1 MGAADDGAH
10 SQNEKIDIRLTFWP
24 LPDIMVTSTSL
35 PGTTSR
41 APSYSGLTP
50 ISSVSC
56 RPASI
61 WRMGDKTSQMTWY
74 ALILNATFYFVS
86 GLDSWLYYEK
96 EIFYDTVENIF
107 TPLGKYIDRKPPH
120 CVSSTSP
127 KKALC
132 QLGNAFL
139 AVIRRNSAVVWLRVS
154 IKWSPRFRGRAPP
167 AFQTK
172 CFPLPSLVKIPSS
185 WPITALVEAATA
197 NQRRV
202 M

>member
-10 SQNEKIDIRLTFWP
+10 SQNEKIDIRFTFWP
-24 LPDIMVTSTSL
+24 LPDIMVTSTSIS
-35 PGTTSR
+35 GTTSR

-96 EIFYDTVENIF
+96 EIFYDTFENIS
-107 TPLGKYIDRKPPH
+107 TSLGKYIDSKSSH

-132 QLGNAFL
+132 QLGNALLSGAIAQSCGCAFRL
-139 AVIRRNSAVVWLRVS
+139 NDPLDFVGELHQLSKPSAFPCAHWWRYPAPDQSQRGLKQQQPIR
-154 IKWSPRFRGRAPP
+154 G
-167 AFQTK
+167 
-172 CFPLPSLVKIPSS
+172 
-185 WPITALVEAATA
+185 E
-197 NQRRV
+197 
-202 M
+202 